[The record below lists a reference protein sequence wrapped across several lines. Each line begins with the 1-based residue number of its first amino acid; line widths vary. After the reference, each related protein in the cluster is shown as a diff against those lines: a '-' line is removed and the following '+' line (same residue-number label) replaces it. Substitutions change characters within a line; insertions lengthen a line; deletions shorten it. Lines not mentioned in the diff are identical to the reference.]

1 MLSGLLLHLRACCQ
15 AWAVLYLAINLL
27 TTSWALHFIAI
38 GLLLCLVSYLRLP
51 PPSPVLAAE
60 ILGPPPNSSDDS
72 EVCWEVAH
80 RAACL
85 DAPENSLEAV
95 RLAAANGA
103 KWVEFDV
110 SFTSDGTAVAFHDDT
125 VDRIT
130 DGEGAVT
137 SLTFSQLSK
146 LDLAI
151 KHPLSA
157 NYKGVRIPKVEDF
170 VAECLRLNM
179 KVIIDLKSWESPEET
194 VNLISSLYRQMPALR
209 TSALVTSFFPQLLY
223 KLRSTDPDIV
233 CSLSTRP
240 YFLSSSVYEGTD
252 AGLRPRFTGV
262 AQYAARAADVL
273 TPWLLHNVIWWMV
286 GLSAVLVHKAMVSR
300 QFVLDWKRRGVRVMA
315 WTVNSPLEKA
325 TMRHLMGVQVLTDTL
340 DRVPLE
346 RWLPQLS

>member
-38 GLLLCLVSYLRLP
+38 GFLLCLVSYLRLP
-51 PPSPVLAAE
+51 PPSPLLTDE
-60 ILGPPPNSSDDS
+60 ILGPPPDSSDDT

-157 NYKGVRIPKVEDF
+157 NYNGVRIPKVEDF

-194 VNLISSLYRQMPALR
+194 VNLISSLYRQMPKLR

-252 AGLRPRFTGV
+252 ASLRPRFTGV
-262 AQYAARAADVL
+262 AQYAARAVDVL
-273 TPWLLHNVIWWMV
+273 FPWLLHNVIWWIV
-286 GLSAVLVHKAMVSR
+286 GLSAVLVHKAMVDR

-340 DRVPLE
+340 DRVPQE

>member
-27 TTSWALHFIAI
+27 TTSWALHFVAI

-51 PPSPVLAAE
+51 PPSPVLTHE
-60 ILGPPPNSSDDS
+60 ILGPPPNSSDDT

-157 NYKGVRIPKVEDF
+157 NYNGVRIPKVEDF
-170 VAECLRLNM
+170 VGECLRLNM

-252 AGLRPRFTGV
+252 ASLRPRFTGV
-262 AQYAARAADVL
+262 AQYAARAVDL
-273 TPWLLHNVIWWMV
+273 LFPWLLHNVIWWMV

-340 DRVPLE
+340 DRVPQE